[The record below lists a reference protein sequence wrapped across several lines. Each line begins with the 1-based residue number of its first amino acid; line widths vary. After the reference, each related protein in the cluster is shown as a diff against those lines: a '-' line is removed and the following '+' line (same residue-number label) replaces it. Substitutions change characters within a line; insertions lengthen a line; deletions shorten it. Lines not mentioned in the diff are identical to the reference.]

1 MDLRERTRQGL
12 TQEHKQ
18 LDLDSFGE
26 IMDNFIHESRCGL
39 LVTKE
44 EGEKDF
50 HVQGAGCGAV
60 VDFYIF
66 LNALP
71 EIFKAMLRE
80 MGGPKAFEINKLAE
94 EIAAMLEEGMKD
106 AAAEAA
112 GEKQGE

>member
-1 MDLRERTRQGL
+1 MDLRERARQGL
-12 TQEHKQ
+12 SQEHKQ
-18 LDLDSFGE
+18 FDLDSFGE

-44 EGEKDF
+44 EGEEDF
-50 HVQGAGCGAV
+50 HVHGAGCGAV
-60 VDFYIF
+60 VNFYIF
-66 LNALP
+66 MSALP

-80 MGGPKAFEINKLAE
+80 MGGPKAFEINKLAKT
-94 EIAAMLEEGMKD
+94 IAAMLEEEMKD